1 MTDRDIYVKLA
12 HVAKELNALSEAA
25 ETYVGEAAL
34 QAASATLSGTAK
46 AIYDHCLN
54 GGEDAVH

>member
-1 MTDRDIYVKLA
+1 MTDRDIYMKLA
-12 HVAKELNALSEAA
+12 IVAKELNTLAEAA

-34 QAASATLSGTAK
+34 QAAAATLSGTAK

-54 GGEDAVH
+54 GGEDGVH